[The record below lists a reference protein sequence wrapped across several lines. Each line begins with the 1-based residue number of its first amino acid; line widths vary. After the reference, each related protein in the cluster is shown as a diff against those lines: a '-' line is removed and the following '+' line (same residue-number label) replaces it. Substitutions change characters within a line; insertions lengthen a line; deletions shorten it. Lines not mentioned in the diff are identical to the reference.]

1 MWGVSGQEINIF
13 PNSNPEFVMNIPTF
27 APSPQY
33 ILISPKLSS
42 TTYQYITIFTS
53 TSLFKNQ
60 CLIFKST
67 FCLFKNPLVGSM
79 WGERTWILNRW
90 TVLVMGAMLGNCG
103 HGQKVEKRLTKTVRV
118 KGEPSPGRPWLGWL
132 IFGMFHHP
140 ARAVAGGY
148 QCRAQSG
155 RGNGSCHFPGNR
167 LLWQGGSLGDSLSR
181 APIRRFIHSQDR
193 ERSNSLVLVNLD
205 LHQLRCFGSHES

>member
-140 ARAVAGGY
+140 ARAEGSY
-148 QCRAQSG
+148 TSG
-155 RGNGSCHFPGNR
+155 S
-167 LLWQGGSLGDSLSR
+167 S
-181 APIRRFIHSQDR
+181 I
-193 ERSNSLVLVNLD
+193 LVNATKACPIQCDHFYLFS
-205 LHQLRCFGSHES
+205 LTQSWQR